1 MTFISGWIMS
11 ILGIVV
17 LGTVVDLLMT
27 KSRLKN
33 IIRSVFATVSVL
45 VIITPIPSIIDNG
58 FDISFSDMI
67 GGIELDESFLEYADK
82 MKIDTLKNAIE
93 SALDND
99 GISGVKIE
107 LSARVETNEIIVERV
122 IVDLSDSVIKDNLAN
137 INKYEFIKERVKSF
151 TNNQEVEIIIHG

>member
-122 IVDLSDSVIKDNLAN
+122 IVDLSDSVMNGDSVN

-151 TNNQEVEIIIHG
+151 TNNQEVEIIING

>member
-151 TNNQEVEIIIHG
+151 TNNQEVEIIING

>member
-1 MTFISGWIMS
+1 
-11 ILGIVV
+11 
-17 LGTVVDLLMT
+17 
-27 KSRLKN
+27 
-33 IIRSVFATVSVL
+33 
-45 VIITPIPSIIDNG
+45 
-58 FDISFSDMI
+58 MI

-151 TNNQEVEIIIHG
+151 TNNQEVEIIING

>member
-1 MTFISGWIMS
+1 
-11 ILGIVV
+11 
-17 LGTVVDLLMT
+17 MT

-151 TNNQEVEIIIHG
+151 TNNQEVEIIING

>member
-17 LGTVVDLLMT
+17 LGTTVDLLMT
-27 KSRLKN
+27 KSRMKN

-45 VIITPIPSIIDNG
+45 VIITPLPSLIRNG
-58 FDISFSDMI
+58 VDISFSDML
-67 GGIELDESFLEYADK
+67 GQIELDTNFLDYADK
-82 MKIDTLKNAIE
+82 MKINTMKAAIE
-93 SALDND
+93 SALEND
-99 GISGVKIE
+99 GISGVKVE
-107 LSARVETNEIIVERV
+107 LTAEVHDNEITVQRV
-122 IVDLSDSVIKDNLAN
+122 VIDLSDSVIKDNLAN

>member
-17 LGTVVDLLMT
+17 LGTTVDLLMT
-27 KSRLKN
+27 KSRMKN

-45 VIITPIPSIIDNG
+45 VIITPLPSLIRNG
-58 FDISFSDMI
+58 VDISFSDML
-67 GGIELDESFLEYADK
+67 GQ
-82 MKIDTLKNAIE
+82 MKIHTMKAAIE
-93 SALDND
+93 SALEND
-99 GISGVKIE
+99 GISGVKVE
-107 LSARVETNEIIVERV
+107 LTAEVHDNEITVQRV
-122 IVDLSDSVIKDNLAN
+122 VIDLSDSVIKDNLAN